1 MQQRLLLF
9 LLIFSLLLAGCKH
22 KPTSQDQTPQ
32 FEIEVGEVVADSI
45 VMRYEFITHLKSGYD
60 AVIQPRVSG
69 YLLRS
74 NVQAGKPVRRG
85 ELLFE
90 LDANLLS
97 TSLLAAQA
105 DLLSAQARESE
116 ARSNYERALPLA
128 TQGAISRSQMNDY
141 QTSYE
146 SARQAV
152 RSARQQLKNAQLQVG
167 YARICSPIDGIAAYP
182 TAHIGDYVGVGTQ
195 FPTLTTISNMD
206 TLQAEVSIPTSLYL
220 RYASSGRATYD
231 NRGLLSDITLYL
243 DNGEEY
249 KYKGIYD
256 YTKQNISPTAGTITL
271 VVDFPN
277 PDAYLKV
284 GEYARIEAGMGH
296 RQRCLLVEQRAV
308 ESSQGVNY
316 VWVIDDNDVAHY
328 RRVEVREAFGSQFI
342 IDNGVQAGERV
353 ALTGGQKL
361 HEGMK
366 VTPIIKR

>member
-9 LLIFSLLLAGCKH
+9 SLILNLLSTGCIH
-22 KPTSQDQTPQ
+22 KPSSQNKAPQ
-32 FEIEVGEVVADSI
+32 LEIEVSEVVADSI
-45 VMRYEFITHLKSGYD
+45 IMRYEFVTHLASSYD

-74 NVQAGKPVRRG
+74 NVKAGEPVKRG
-85 ELLFE
+85 DLLFE

-105 DLLSAQARESE
+105 DLSSAQAKESE
-116 ARSNYERALPLA
+116 ARSNYERAQPLA
-128 TQGAISRSQMNDY
+128 FQGAISRSQMDDY
-141 QTSYE
+141 KTTYE

-167 YARICSPIDGIAAYP
+167 YARIYSPIDGIAANP
-182 TAHIGDYVGVGTQ
+182 TAHVGDYVGVGTQ

-220 RYASSGRATYD
+220 RYASSGRATYE
-231 NRGLLSDITLYL
+231 NRGLLSDVTLYL

-284 GEYARIEAGMGH
+284 GEYACIEVGMGQK
-296 RQRCLLVEQRAV
+296 QRCVLVPQQAV
-308 ESSQGVNY
+308 ESSQGINY
-316 VWVIDDNDVAHY
+316 VWVIDNDNVAHY
-328 RRVEVREAFGSQFI
+328 RRVELREAYDSQFI
-342 IDNGVQAGERV
+342 LSSGVQAGERV

-361 HEGMK
+361 REGMK
-366 VTPIIKR
+366 VIPIIK

>member
-9 LLIFSLLLAGCKH
+9 SLIINLLLTGCRH
-22 KPTSQDQTPQ
+22 SPTSHGEAPRLD
-32 FEIEVGEVVADSI
+32 IEVGEVVADSI
-45 VMRYEFITHLKSGYD
+45 VMRYEFVTHLESSYD

-74 NVQAGKPVRRG
+74 NVKAGKPVRRG

-116 ARSNYERALPLA
+116 ARSNYERAQPLA
-128 TQGAISRSQMNDY
+128 LQGAISRSQMDDY
-141 QTSYE
+141 KTTYE

-152 RSARQQLKNAQLQVG
+152 RAARQQLKNAQLQVG
-167 YARICSPIDGIAAYP
+167 YARILSPIDGIAANP
-182 TAHIGDYVGVGTQ
+182 TAHVGDYVGVGTQ

-206 TLQAEVSIPTSLYL
+206 TLQAEVAIPTSLYL
-220 RYASSGRATYD
+220 RYASSGRAIYE
-231 NRGLLSDITLYL
+231 NQGLLSDVTLYL

-256 YTKQNISPTAGTITL
+256 YTRQNISPTAGTITL

-284 GEYARIEAGMGH
+284 GEYARIETGMGTK
-296 RQRCLLVEQRAV
+296 QRCLLVPQRAV
-308 ESSQGVNY
+308 ESSQGVSF
-316 VWVIDDNDVAHY
+316 VWIIDDDDVAHY
-328 RRVEVREAFGSQFI
+328 RRVEVAEAFGEQFI
-342 IDNGVQAGERV
+342 ILSGVQAGERV

-361 HEGMK
+361 REGMK
-366 VTPIIKR
+366 VTPIIK